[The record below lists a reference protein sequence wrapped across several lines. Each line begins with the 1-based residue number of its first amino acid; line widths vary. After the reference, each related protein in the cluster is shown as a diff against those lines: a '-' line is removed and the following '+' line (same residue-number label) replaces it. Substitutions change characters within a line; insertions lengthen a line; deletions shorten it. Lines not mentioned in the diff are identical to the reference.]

1 MFQKY
6 EESENLNNCKISENA
21 MSSGDYIYNLGQ
33 NYVEKDGEDA
43 YYDDTLAYYLYEELD
58 LQKIKEEYKFY
69 NIKIT

>member
-6 EESENLNNCKISENA
+6 EESENLKNCKISEGA

-33 NYVEKDGEDA
+33 NYVEKDGDDA
-43 YYDDTLAYYLYEELD
+43 YYDDTLTYYLYEELD
-58 LQKIKEEYKFY
+58 LQKIKNEYKFY